1 MNPITR
7 IRSLRASVF
16 VIAALVLLA
25 ALATTASARQQR
37 RSDTQLTIYAASSL
51 TTAFPLFDGAQKY
64 NFAGSDALATQIKL
78 GAPADIFASASPD
91 QPQALYAAGIV
102 GKPVTFATNKLVLIV
117 PASNPAGINS
127 VYDLTRKGIKLDIGT
142 PTVPIGSYTR
152 QILGNLG
159 LSETVLPQVVTQDK
173 DVATIA
179 AHVGLGTLDAGFVY
193 ITDALTAGSKVQI
206 IKLPA
211 WAQPPVRYQ
220 IAAVTKSAN
229 QAADVAWIK
238 RLTSTAGRKLLVA
251 NGFGVP
257 KLPVVKKPKKTKKK

>member
-7 IRSLRASVF
+7 IRSLRAPVL

-37 RSDTQLTIYAASSL
+37 RNDTQLTVYAAASL

-78 GAPADIFASASPD
+78 GAPADVFASASPV
-91 QPQALYAAGIV
+91 QPQALYAAGI
-102 GKPVTFATNKLVLIV
+102 
-117 PASNPAGINS
+117 NS
-127 VYDLTRKGIKLDIGT
+127 VYDLARKGIKLDIGT

-179 AHVGLGTLDAGFVY
+179 SHISLGVADAGFVY
-193 ITDALTAGSKVQI
+193 ITDALTAGSKVKV

-229 QAADVAWIK
+229 QAADAAWIK

-257 KLPVVKKPKKTKKK
+257 KLPVKAKPKKPKKK

>member
-1 MNPITR
+1 MNKIF
-7 IRSLRASVF
+7 L
-16 VIAALVLLA
+16 ALALLA
-25 ALATTASARQQR
+25 VFATTASARPER
-37 RSDTQLTIYAASSL
+37 RSDAQLTIYAASSL

-91 QPQALYAAGIV
+91 QPQALYAAGV
-102 GKPVTFATNKLVLIV
+102 VEKPVTFATNKLVLIV
-117 PASNPAGINS
+117 PASNPANIDS
-127 VYDLTRKGIKLDIGT
+127 VYDLTRRGVKLDIGT

-152 QILGNLG
+152 QIIGNLG
-159 LSETVLPQVVTQDK
+159 LSESALPQVVTQDK

-179 AHVGLGTLDAGFVY
+179 AHVGLGTVDAGFVY
-193 ITDALTAGSKVQI
+193 ITDAMTAGSKVKI

-220 IAAVTKSAN
+220 IAVVAKSAN
-229 QAADVAWIK
+229 QAADAAWIK

-257 KLPVVKKPKKTKKK
+257 KLPVKPKKKK

>member
-16 VIAALVLLA
+16 VLVVVGLLS
-25 ALATTASARQQR
+25 ALATTAAARPAR
-37 RSDTQLTIYAASSL
+37 RSDTQLTIYAAASL
-51 TTAFPLFDGAQKY
+51 NPSFATFDPAQKY
-64 NFAGSDALATQIKL
+64 NFAGSDALAAQIKL
-78 GAPADIFASASPD
+78 GAPADVFAAASPD
-91 QPQALYAAGIV
+91 QPQALYAAGLV
-102 GKPVTFATNKLVLIV
+102 TKPVTFATNNLVLVV

-127 VYDLTRKGIKLDIGT
+127 VYDLSRKGIKLDIGT

-159 LSETVLPQVVTQDK
+159 LSETVLPQVITQDK

-179 AHVGLGTLDAGFVY
+179 AHVGLGTVDAGFVY
-193 ITDALTAGSKVQI
+193 ITDALTAGSKVKV

-220 IAAVTKSAN
+220 IAVVAKSAN
-229 QAADVAWIK
+229 QAAGQAWIK
-238 RLTSTAGRKLLVA
+238 KITSTAGRKMLLA

-257 KLPVVKKPKKTKKK
+257 KLPVKAKPKKSKKK

>member
-7 IRSLRASVF
+7 IRSLRASASVL
-16 VIAALVLLA
+16 VAVVLLS
-25 ALATTASARQQR
+25 ALATAASARPAR
-37 RSDTQLTIYAASSL
+37 RSDAQLTVYAASSL

-64 NFAGSDALATQIKL
+64 NFAGSDALAAQIKL

-102 GKPVTFATNKLVLIV
+102 EKPVTFATNKLVLIV
-117 PASNPAGINS
+117 PAGNPAGIDS

-152 QILGNLG
+152 QIIGNLG
-159 LSETVLPQVVTQDK
+159 LAESVLPQVVTQDK

-179 AHVGLGTLDAGFVY
+179 AHVGLGTVDAGFVY
-193 ITDALTAGSKVQI
+193 ITDALTAGSKVKV

-220 IAAVTKSAN
+220 IAVVTKSAN
-229 QAADVAWIK
+229 QAADTAWIK
-238 RLTSTAGRKLLVA
+238 RLTSTAGRKLLVD

-257 KLPVVKKPKKTKKK
+257 KLPVKAKPKKSKKK